1 MNESGSTG
9 AIAIGISVTRG
20 VVIVPVVFQHLRRR
34 YA

>member
-9 AIAIGISVTRG
+9 AMATAISVTRG
-20 VVIVPVVFQHLRRR
+20 VVMPLLSRAGGER

>member
-9 AIAIGISVTRG
+9 AIASGISVTRG
-20 VVIVPVVFQHLRRR
+20 VVIMPVLSQYSGRR